1 MVQIVD
7 FAVGLQYW
15 ALILLVLDLN
25 SNNIVALP
33 NEIKQLSNL
42 EELYLQNN
50 DIQKVSD
57 SICSLENLKV
67 IKKIFLWAY
76 SRLLEMFT

>member
-33 NEIKQLSNL
+33 NDIKQLSNL